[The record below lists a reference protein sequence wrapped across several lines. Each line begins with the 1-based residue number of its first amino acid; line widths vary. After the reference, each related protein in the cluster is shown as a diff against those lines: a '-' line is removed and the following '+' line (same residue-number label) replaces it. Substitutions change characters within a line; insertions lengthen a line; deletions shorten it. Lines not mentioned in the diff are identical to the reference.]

1 MINVLCVESSPEEW
15 ACYSWP
21 DQMQVTTGST
31 KEEATQAFLVLAEVS
46 AEECRFF
53 GPLIVTAYYTELAND
68 GWEVYAY
75 ADTYYAARGTTLEQ
89 AKVAF
94 ITLWNDRT
102 NSNITDENVD
112 WVLE

>member
-75 ADTYYAARGTTLEQ
+75 A
-89 AKVAF
+89 AK
-94 ITLWNDRT
+94 
-102 NSNITDENVD
+102 NSNNPSFERALIFKKFSYFSKRGC
-112 WVLE
+112 